1 MNILFVY
8 SAVFLASL
16 ILFDSAIRLLHG
28 LFSRKRHL
36 NYRLK
41 LLEANQ
47 DRKAMYESMLKERAI
62 GSDEHEHLL
71 TWFRK
76 LFAQSGL
83 KIDWGRIIL
92 YSVAFLLFA
101 WFVTGAILSQPILRG
116 LIAIA
121 SLPLLYF
128 FIVLYFRSQRIN
140 RFLKQLPDALDVIT
154 RSLGAGHP
162 LPTSISL
169 VAREM
174 PDPIGSE
181 FGILSD
187 ELTYGTDITV
197 SMRNMVERVGAD
209 DLKLVAVSITVQRGT
224 GGNLAE
230 ILSNLS
236 DVLRQRQMM
245 KAKIKSLSAEGRMT
259 SWIMLGFPFFLYF
272 MISALAPTYFDPVW
286 ESGYADVI
294 FAIAAV
300 IMTIGMIVLRKIVNF
315 DF

>member
-1 MNILFVY
+1 M
-8 SAVFLASL
+8 
-16 ILFDSAIRLLHG
+16 
-28 LFSRKRHL
+28 
-36 NYRLK
+36 
-41 LLEANQ
+41 
-47 DRKAMYESMLKERAI
+47 
-62 GSDEHEHLL
+62 
-71 TWFRK
+71 
-76 LFAQSGL
+76 
-83 KIDWGRIIL
+83 
-92 YSVAFLLFA
+92 
-101 WFVTGAILSQPILRG
+101 
-116 LIAIA
+116 
-121 SLPLLYF
+121 PLLYF